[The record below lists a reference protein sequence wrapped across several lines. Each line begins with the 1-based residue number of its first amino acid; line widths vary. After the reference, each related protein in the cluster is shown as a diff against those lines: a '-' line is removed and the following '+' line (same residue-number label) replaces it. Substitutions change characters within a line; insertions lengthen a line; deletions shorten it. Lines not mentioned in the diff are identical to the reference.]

1 MDPDSPDPLFEQLA
15 EIYRWRIEI
24 GDLPP
29 RRKLL
34 TQDQIAERYG
44 VSRGTVLRATR
55 MLTEEGLI
63 RFVPGKGLYVANPEV
78 IEPWIREQ
86 KRKP

>member
-1 MDPDSPDPLFEQLA
+1 
-15 EIYRWRIEI
+15 
-24 GDLPP
+24 
-29 RRKLL
+29 
-34 TQDQIAERYG
+34 
-44 VSRGTVLRATR
+44 

-86 KRKP
+86 KRKR